1 MDDVM
6 NTTNTVEMVAETMKT
21 VNNIPTPA
29 PTPVIPTPVVES
41 APIYPVAMPETG
53 GGRAKYYALGA
64 GIGLGI
70 VGIGVGGYFL
80 AKFIIKKHNEKKTNN
95 AAEDIVDG
103 DDFLDEEVKD

>member
-6 NTTNTVEMVAETMKT
+6 NTTNTVEMVAETMET
-21 VNNIPTPA
+21 ANIPA
-29 PTPVIPTPVVES
+29 PTPVIPTPIVET

-53 GGRAKYYALGA
+53 AGRAKYYALGA
-64 GIGLGI
+64 GIGFGI

-80 AKFIIKKHNEKKTNN
+80 TKFIIKKHNEKKAKN

-103 DDFLDEEVKD
+103 DDFLDEEEVKD